1 MFNKSQEFWRG
12 LQGVLTDEGYT
23 SNETFS
29 KAVEILQD
37 SREAGLRD
45 LEGEE
50 RRKFDSETH

>member
-1 MFNKSQEFWRG
+1 MFNKSQEFWKG

-29 KAVEILQD
+29 KAVEILQNL
-37 SREAGLRD
+37 RKTGLGH

-50 RRKFDSETH
+50 RRNFDG